1 MTVPVARI
9 IDDPDSTGEPVS
21 PKKILLLCAAVLLG
35 VLLPA
40 FVIYLRMLLFPV
52 LKDKKMLER
61 LTSIPVLAEI
71 SKKPGNKFFVVE
83 KKSVEPIAELF
94 RLLRNNLQLSLLV
107 QRKR

>member
-21 PKKILLLCAAVLLG
+21 PKKILLFCAAVLLG

-61 LTSIPVLAEI
+61 LTSIPVWLRYLRSREI
-71 SKKPGNKFFVVE
+71 NF
-83 KKSVEPIAELF
+83 LW
-94 RLLRNNLQLSLLV
+94 L
-107 QRKR
+107 RKRVWSPLPNYSDC